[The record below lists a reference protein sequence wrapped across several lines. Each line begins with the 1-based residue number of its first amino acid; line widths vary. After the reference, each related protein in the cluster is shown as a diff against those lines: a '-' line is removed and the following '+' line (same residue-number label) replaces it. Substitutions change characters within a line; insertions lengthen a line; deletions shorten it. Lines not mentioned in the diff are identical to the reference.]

1 MAMRCTVTQQHATRS
16 ATHARGRRGV
26 NGTRGTTG
34 TGLEEWMKRRR
45 GALARRRVADEE
57 GESSPSMTNGD
68 DVFANG
74 SAGDYGA
81 AANDEAGLFEE
92 ENDGASNGIAGGF
105 STYPQDD
112 RSPYQSLNGGSDAST
127 TTKTS
132 TATAAYRNNS
142 AGDSAQRSDE
152 DEDVA
157 RRLFVAGGSFAN
169 AETSIDDATRA
180 MEQAEKEE
188 QLRESITQR
197 QRVAVQPTVPA
208 GARKMANESAPLD
221 SDEYESDDASVPGV
235 QAAPGEGWKGGGFDA
250 PDGMIALPLSYY
262 QILGITSARSTPNAI
277 PRAAIAA
284 VETQLT
290 EGYSPRML
298 EARLSL
304 IDEAAAVL
312 KDEEARRQHDA
323 DIREGLLTPIEPHRA
338 AAALCLLQEAGEYEA
353 VLEFEHV
360 VAQCMPGRQH
370 RKDVALSAALAL
382 CEYGHMALM
391 ANPPRISEGCEL
403 LEMGSNTLAR
413 AGGKSFA
420 PEVRRNI
427 ELSYHDVAPGYVL
440 ELLSAPLEEKVIR
453 DLGLR
458 ALRTLLWTKDPSQQL
473 EQRAAFMEQANEL
486 LTAEEQVS
494 LFIEAP
500 DYVPVDTDEVYKS
513 ALAHVV
519 AGVMERKPMLIVD
532 ADEILHQLQVASLE
546 SENVTHLGDVAVERA
561 VCQLLLG
568 QLEEAAHTLGLYDG
582 TVDPDLEQYIQDRS
596 QSGDYVEGMCAMADQ
611 WLHDVAFPLFRGSE
625 IYGAPSVEEWFAASN
640 VQGFVN
646 RFNTLPVLVRIQGAI
661 EAGKR
666 AIVSSIDSV
675 LTAFAPTPPAL
686 QFGISDARRRAIAV
700 AKLGVFGAAAFAVSG
715 KGVSVSVP
723 KIDPIAPFK
732 MAAASAGSTI
742 SKVKVP
748 TLSMPKI
755 DMPKPK
761 LDAPKPKPAR
771 APPAPRAPPPVKMD
785 KSQAEKIV
793 RKWQTAKAQA
803 LGQSHNTRLLEGIL
817 EGPMLQQWKTRA
829 EDVAS
834 HGWAWEYQLNH
845 LGVDSVDIVGNE
857 KIFIEVTLTEVA
869 VLKDR
874 ARNEPDDIYEST
886 YRAKYELRK
895 SSNGGGVQG
904 WKIVG
909 GSVVY

>member
-1 MAMRCTVTQQHATRS
+1 MAMRCAVTRS
-16 ATHARGRRGV
+16 TARATHAPRGRRTLNSGRRRAAAGGV
-26 NGTRGTTG
+26 G
-34 TGLEEWMKRRR
+34 EEWMKRR
-45 GALARRRVADEE
+45 GALARRRAAGDE
-57 GESSPSMTNGD
+57 GESSSTGD
-68 DVFANG
+68 GTETSSSFANG

-81 AANDEAGLFEE
+81 AAMDEAVTFEE
-92 ENDGASNGIAGGF
+92 ENDGASNGVAGGF
-105 STYPQDD
+105 STYPRDD
-112 RSPYQSLNGGSDAST
+112 GSPYQSLNGGSEPA
-127 TTKTS
+127 S
-132 TATAAYRNNS
+132 TATAAYRN
-142 AGDSAQRSDE
+142 GDSASRGDE
-152 DEDVA
+152 DEEVA
-157 RRLFVAGGSFAN
+157 RRLFVAGGSYAN
-169 AETSIDDATRA
+169 SETSVEDAKRA

-188 QLRESITQR
+188 QLRASINQR
-197 QRVAVQPTVPA
+197 QRVAVEPTVPA
-208 GARKMANESAPLD
+208 GARSSANGSAPLD
-221 SDEYESDDASVPGV
+221 SDEYESDDSVPRV

-250 PDGMIALPLSYY
+250 PDGTIALPLSYY
-262 QILGITSARSTPNAI
+262 QILGISSARSTPNAI

-284 VETQLT
+284 VETQLP
-290 EGYSPRML
+290 EGYSPRMM

-304 IDEAAAVL
+304 IDEAVAVL

-360 VAQCMPGRQH
+360 VAQCMPGRRH

-403 LEMGSNTLAR
+403 LEMGSNTLDR

-427 ELSYHDVAPGYVL
+427 DLTYHDVAPGYVL
-440 ELLSAPLEEKVIR
+440 ELLSAPLEEKAVR

-596 QSGDYVEGMCAMADQ
+596 QAGDYVEGMCAMADQ

-625 IYGAPSVEEWFAASN
+625 IYGTPSVEEWFAASN

-646 RFNTLPVLVRIQGAI
+646 RFNTLPVLVRIQGAV
-661 EAGKR
+661 EVGKR
-666 AIVSSIDSV
+666 AVVSSVDSV

-686 QFGISDARRRAIAV
+686 QFGVSDARRRAIAV

-715 KGVSVSVP
+715 KSVSVNVP
-723 KIDPIAPFK
+723 KINPIAPFK
-732 MAAASAGSTI
+732 TVATSAGSAI

-761 LDAPKPKPAR
+761 VDTPKPKPAR

-785 KSQAEKIV
+785 KGQAEKIV

-845 LGVDSVDIVGNE
+845 LGVDSVDVVGNE

-895 SSNGGGVQG
+895 SANGGGVQG